1 MASPGSLLGNQAR
14 CVSCVGGAISSGPL
28 LAAASG
34 RYGQDSALDRILGL
48 PQPDSSLA
56 PSVPAVSVHR
66 GKGLS

>member
-1 MASPGSLLGNQAR
+1 MAPPGSLLGNQAR

-34 RYGQDSALDRILGL
+34 RYGQDSALDRILGF
-48 PQPDSSLA
+48 PQPDSSLT